1 MDTINQSTTEE
12 DVTGVAERS
21 EAEPVTSVQLSE
33 VPAKAQRRRL
43 TAAYKRRI
51 VEEAEKYRG
60 RGEIGSFLRREG
72 VYSSQLSE
80 WRKLYAQGALRA
92 LTDDKR
98 GRKKKEINPLAKTVR
113 ELEKQNRRL
122 QKKLDQAETI
132 IDIQK
137 KVASMLAL
145 GNDESDEKS

>member
-1 MDTINQSTTEE
+1 MDTINQSPTKD

-33 VPAKAQRRRL
+33 IPAKAQRRRL

-51 VEEAEKYRG
+51 VEEAERYRSSG
-60 RGEIGSFLRREG
+60 KIGAFLRREG
-72 VYSSQLSE
+72 VYSSQLAQ
-80 WRKLYAQGALRA
+80 WRKLYSQGALRA

-98 GRKKKEINPLAKTVR
+98 GRKKQEVNPLSKIVR
-113 ELEKQNRRL
+113 EREKQIRRL
-122 QKKLDQAETI
+122 QMKLDQAEAI

-137 KVASMLAL
+137 KVGAMLTL
-145 GNDESDEKS
+145 GNDESDERL